1 MITRTFKQVELNGQK
16 TIMTEKALNAL
27 NKAGIKAESVKDVKM
42 GMDEKD
48 FIDNATVLNSE
59 VKA

>member
-1 MITRTFKQVELNGQK
+1 MIIRTFKQVELNGQK
-16 TIMTEKALNAL
+16 TIMTEKVLNAL
-27 NKAGIKAESVKDVKM
+27 NKVGIKAESVKDVKM